1 MDLIP
6 AGDLAGRLQPV
17 DGFDGDLGLSS
28 GLYRLRFILP
38 SVALAVTPF

>member
-6 AGDLAGRLQPV
+6 AGDLVAVFSPWMASTATLA
-17 DGFDGDLGLSS
+17 LSS

-38 SVALAVTPF
+38 SAALAVTP